1 MISVYGDYLIRIK
14 SSNDLMIK
22 SFHFEE
28 LLMRIQ
34 LLVRRNNALEKIVD
48 EIFSIEDL
56 TINKTDQKVF
66 SGGQQIALT
75 VKEFQLLVFLAE
87 ASGRTVSKQ
96 QITEYVWEQNFNTN
110 TNTVETYIN
119 FSRKKIDKN
128 FTVKLIH
135 TRFGYGDYLNAI

>member
-1 MISVYGDYLIRIK
+1 MISAYGDLSDKNEVFKRLA
-14 SSNDLMIK
+14 DDFLVK

-96 QITEYVWEQNFNTN
+96 QITNTK
-110 TNTVETYIN
+110 TEEVYIN
-119 FSRKKIDKN
+119 FSRKKIDEI
-128 FTVKLIH
+128 FAVTLIH
-135 TRFGYGDYLNAI
+135 TRSGYVYYLKAI

>member
-1 MISVYGDYLIRIK
+1 MISAYD
-14 SSNDLMIK
+14 DLSDKNEVFKRLADDFLVK
-22 SFHFEE
+22 SFHLEE

-96 QITEYVWEQNFNTN
+96 QITNTK
-110 TNTVETYIN
+110 TEEVYIN
-119 FSRKKIDKN
+119 FSRKKIDEI
-128 FTVKLIH
+128 FAVTLIH
-135 TRFGYGDYLNAI
+135 TRSGYVIT